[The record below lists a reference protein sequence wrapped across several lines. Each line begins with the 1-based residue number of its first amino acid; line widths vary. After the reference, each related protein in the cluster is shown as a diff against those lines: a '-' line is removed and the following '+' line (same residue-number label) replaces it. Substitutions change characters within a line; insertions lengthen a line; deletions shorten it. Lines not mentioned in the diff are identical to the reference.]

1 MSDYDSLTLREVML
15 VMQGYQDRMLH
26 DYRNTRLLMFMM
38 LRLWGDPKKLPD
50 TPEDMWRLPGEDVN
64 AMTTADIDAIFA
76 KLRQNQSS
84 G

>member
-1 MSDYDSLTLREVML
+1 ML

>member
-64 AMTTADIDAIFA
+64 GMTTADIDAIFA

>member
-38 LRLWGDPKKLPD
+38 LRLWGDSKKLPD